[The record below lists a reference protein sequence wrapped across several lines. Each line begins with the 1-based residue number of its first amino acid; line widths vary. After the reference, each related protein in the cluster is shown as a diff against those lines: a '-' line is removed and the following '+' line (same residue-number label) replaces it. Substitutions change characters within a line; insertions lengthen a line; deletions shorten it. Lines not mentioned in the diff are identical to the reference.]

1 MISSKAQ
8 NQQLS
13 EKREGEHQQ
22 NRGESHVGSMK
33 SMRIRVR
40 RHQRL
45 VDLLEEREVDIC
57 TLQEARIA
65 HFTLR
70 AFVEMAKRRGFQCST
85 SNLCHIQRQSPVSL
99 RLREWWDGPVAN
111 FHSDCSCKESIRDQV
126 CNARA
131 FVVIGDCN
139 LIPEEGVVSEALAK
153 GCLELPET
161 ECERQQPARTR
172 GRHIDHMPIN

>member
-33 SMRIRVR
+33 SMRIATLSVCTLQGVR

-45 VDLLEEREVDIC
+45 VDLLQEREVDIC

-85 SNLCHIQRQSPVSL
+85 SIFCVTSKGSHQCHC
-99 RLREWWDGPVAN
+99 VAGTWTTM
-111 FHSDCSCKESIRDQV
+111 
-126 CNARA
+126 A
-131 FVVIGDCN
+131 
-139 LIPEEGVVSEALAK
+139 PEECWDDPRSLSRISTVMAVAGKAFGIRFAMPWT
-153 GCLELPET
+153 CL
-161 ECERQQPARTR
+161 
-172 GRHIDHMPIN
+172 G